1 MDSSPGQPENDRQR
15 ESARKV
21 RMFLKIYGAVLAT
34 IACACLVLLTL
45 RFVPGR
51 PRHALVKLERSP
63 AASQPLSDGSWRFI
77 VSGDSRNCG
86 DVVMPAIAAHS
97 AQFSPSFYW
106 HLGDLRAI
114 YKVDEDMAFAA
125 AKNHQ
130 VLACGN
136 YLRLAWSDF
145 ATNQIATFG
154 QVPFY
159 LGIGNHEVI
168 PPKDETAFKR
178 QFYDWLDLPVLKTQ
192 REKDNEPA
200 EPEPYY
206 HWIQGGVDFIYLDNA
221 SNSFSGPE
229 LTWLRNRLNN
239 AEHNPDVL
247 SVVVGMHEALPDSIA
262 DSHSMSISSDGR
274 ASGEEAYKDLEKF
287 RDHVY
292 PDGSRKQV
300 YVLAS
305 HSHFYMPNIFNTDK
319 LTDHG
324 KKQPLSGWIIGT
336 AGAVRYSLPK
346 GSPETAETDVYGYLL
361 GTVSAKGI
369 IEFTFERVRESDVP
383 QWVRERYPDAFV
395 PWCFVHNS
403 ENKEPGAEDITP
415 RCLPPK
421 PSAPPAKGKSQ

>member
-1 MDSSPGQPENDRQR
+1 MDPSPEPQIDRQHKFK
-15 ESARKV
+15 RKLSTI
-21 RMFLKIYGAVLAT
+21 LKIYGAALAT
-34 IACACLVLLTL
+34 IACICLIALTFKFLPL
-45 RFVPGR
+45 RH
-51 PRHALVKLERSP
+51 RHAFIQLEGSP
-63 AASQPLSDGSWRFI
+63 AASQPLADGSWRFI

-97 AQFSPSFYW
+97 AQFAPAFYW

-125 AKNHQ
+125 AKNQQ
-130 VLACGN
+130 VLACDN
-136 YLRLAWSDF
+136 YLRLAWSEF
-145 ATNQIATFG
+145 TTNQIASFG
-154 QVPFY
+154 HVPFY

-168 PPKDETAFKR
+168 PPKDEPAFKR

-192 REKDNEPA
+192 REKDKEPA

-221 SNSFSGPE
+221 SNSFSKAE
-229 LTWLRNRLNN
+229 LSWLLNRLNS
-239 AEHNPDVL
+239 AENNPDVL

-262 DSHSMSISSDGR
+262 DSHSMSISSEGR
-274 ASGEEAYKDLEKF
+274 DSGEEAYKDLEKF

-292 PDGSRKQV
+292 PDGSHKQV

-324 KKQPLSGWIIGT
+324 KKQPLSGWIVGT

-361 GTVSAKGI
+361 GTVSAKGV
-369 IEFTFERVRESDVP
+369 IEFDFERVRESDVP
-383 QWVRERYPDAFV
+383 QLVRQRYPDAFV
-395 PWCFVHNS
+395 PWCFARNS
-403 ENKEPGAEDITP
+403 ENKEPGAADITP

-421 PSAPPAKGKSQ
+421 PSATPAKGKSQ